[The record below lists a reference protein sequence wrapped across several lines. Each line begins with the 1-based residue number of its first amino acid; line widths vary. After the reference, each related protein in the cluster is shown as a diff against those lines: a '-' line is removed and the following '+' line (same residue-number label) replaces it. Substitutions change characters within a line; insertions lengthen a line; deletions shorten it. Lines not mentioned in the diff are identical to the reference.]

1 MSFSTHIIVI
11 LRREQSR
18 ITLLE
23 LAFVA
28 RVVFSK
34 RRSGEFFDS
43 LIGNEP
49 ISIICMLEVKG
60 QVNKSIILSL
70 DSRNELM
77 RVAVNGILQRGEGGK
92 GRDHGNQHS
101 NSSVSDS
108 PHQVSSASTLR
119 DTESIRE
126 VMPVA

>member
-1 MSFSTHIIVI
+1 MSFSTHVFVI

-18 ITLLE
+18 CTLLE

-49 ISIICMLEVKG
+49 ISIICMLEAKG
-60 QVNKSIILSL
+60 QVNKSIMLSSL
-70 DSRNELM
+70 
-77 RVAVNGILQRGEGGK
+77 NGILQRGEGGK

-101 NSSVSDS
+101 SSSVSDS
-108 PHQVSSASTLR
+108 PYQVSSASTLR